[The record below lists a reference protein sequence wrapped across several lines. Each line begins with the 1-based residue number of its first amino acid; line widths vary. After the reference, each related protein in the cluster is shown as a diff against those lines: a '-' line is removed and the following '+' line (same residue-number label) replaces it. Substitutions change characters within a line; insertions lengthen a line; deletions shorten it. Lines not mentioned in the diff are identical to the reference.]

1 MRASKNTILITGGA
15 SGIGLALAERFLKAG
30 NELLLCGRREEK
42 LLEVRRKHPTV
53 KTRICDVALETD
65 RIALYDWA
73 VSEAPGLNVLVNN
86 AGIQRRVELAK
97 EKHWEA
103 VEEEIAINFHAP
115 VHLTM
120 LFLPLLMKQKEP
132 AILNVTSGLAF
143 VPKAD
148 VPIYCATKAALHS
161 FTLSLRHQLTGSPV
175 EVIEVIPPA
184 VDTDLGGPGLH
195 TFGVPVDQFADHV
208 MERLKAG
215 ALEIPYGFSEQSSR
229 ASRAELD
236 EIFERM
242 NQPSRV

>member
-15 SGIGLALAERFLKAG
+15 TGIWLALAERFLKEG
-30 NELLLCGRREEK
+30 NEILICGRREEK
-42 LLEVRRKHPTV
+42 LLEIRRKHPMI
-53 KTRICDVALETD
+53 KTRVCDVALETD
-65 RIALYDWA
+65 RVALCEWA

-86 AGIQRRVELAK
+86 AGIQRRVDLAT
-97 EKHWEA
+97 EKNWET

-115 VHLTM
+115 VHLAM
-120 LFLPLLMKQKEP
+120 LFLPHLLKQKEP

-148 VPIYCATKAALHS
+148 VPVYCATKAALHS
-161 FTLSLRHQLTGSPV
+161 FTLSLRHQLMGSPV

-215 ALEIPYGFSEQSSR
+215 AREIPFGFSEQSSS
-229 ASRAELD
+229 ASRAELN

>member
-15 SGIGLALAERFLKAG
+15 TGIGLALAERFLKEG
-30 NELLLCGRREEK
+30 NEVLTCGRREEK
-42 LLEVRRKHPTV
+42 LLEIRRKHPMI
-53 KTRICDVALETD
+53 KTRVCDVALETD
-65 RIALYDWA
+65 RVALCEWA
-73 VSEAPGLNVLVNN
+73 MSEAPGLNVLVNN
-86 AGIQRRVELAK
+86 AGIQRRVDLAK
-97 EKHWEA
+97 EKNWEA
-103 VEEEIAINFHAP
+103 VEEETTINFHAP
-115 VHLTM
+115 VHLAM
-120 LFLPLLMKQKEP
+120 LFLPHLLKQKEP

-148 VPIYCATKAALHS
+148 VPVYCATKAALHS
-161 FTLSLRHQLTGSPV
+161 FTLSLRHQLMGSPV

-208 MERLKAG
+208 MEQLKAG
-215 ALEIPYGFSEQSSR
+215 AREIPFGFSEQSSS
-229 ASRAELD
+229 ASRAELN